1 MIENIL
7 NREYVLPKY
16 KRYRP
21 LDLSCPCGCEE
32 YVCDRDLISVIID
45 IQKTIGDEELEFSMR
60 PCCQDY
66 ARRIGQLN
74 DSPFAIGKAI
84 EIIKP
89 FCIDTLEELEDIA
102 IECGAIHTEI
112 DNTNEILYLDII
124 EEDND

>member
-45 IQKTIGDEELEFSMR
+45 IQKAIGDEELEFS
-60 PCCQDY
+60 
-66 ARRIGQLN
+66 
-74 DSPFAIGKAI
+74 
-84 EIIKP
+84 
-89 FCIDTLEELEDIA
+89 DTEER
-102 IECGAIHTEI
+102 
-112 DNTNEILYLDII
+112 
-124 EEDND
+124 